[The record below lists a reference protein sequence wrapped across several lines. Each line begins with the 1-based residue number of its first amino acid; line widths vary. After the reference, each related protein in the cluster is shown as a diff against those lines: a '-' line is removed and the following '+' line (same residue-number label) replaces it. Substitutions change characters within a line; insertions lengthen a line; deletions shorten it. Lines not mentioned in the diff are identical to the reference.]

1 MIFLT
6 FDIEKLTTQQIQNL
20 GEKWLERLSG
30 MEKKVGKTY
39 LYAPSRN
46 KTKRLY
52 GTNESGRAGV
62 IGIFLEI
69 IANVL
74 IQEEK
79 QAQQLERKNARKERR
94 TAEVIQINN
103 HYISQDAY
111 ETYRPFKL
119 A

>member
-30 MEKKVGKTY
+30 QEKRIGRTY
-39 LYAPSRN
+39 LYAPARN
-46 KTKRLY
+46 RTRRLY
-52 GTNESGRAGV
+52 GTNAAGREGV

-79 QAQQLERKNARKERR
+79 QAQLLERKKARKERR
-94 TAEVIQINN
+94 VAEIIQINN
-103 HYISQDAY
+103 HYISQDGY
-111 ETYRPFKL
+111 ETYRPYKI